1 MRKYSKKAQELIA
14 RIMRR
19 KKAGKLYSSSG
30 DKVTD
35 DKQAV
40 AIAISEARE
49 KGYKVPPAPKKN
61 GKKTVRSAEKKV
73 DRKNQ

>member
-1 MRKYSKKAQELIA
+1 MRK
-14 RIMRR
+14 

-35 DKQAV
+35 NKQAV

-49 KGYKVPPAPKKN
+49 KGYKVPPEPKKA
-61 GKKTVRSAEKKV
+61 GEKQAGSASGNSFREK
-73 DRKNQ
+73 

>member
-1 MRKYSKKAQELIA
+1 MAKYSKKAQELIG
-14 RIMRR
+14 RIMRK

-40 AIAISEARE
+40 AIGISEARE
-49 KGYKVPPAPKKN
+49 KGYKVPQPSKSTRKKTAGGP
-61 GKKTVRSAEKKV
+61 GKK
-73 DRKNQ
+73 